1 MLASFFDVRKDSSEL
16 FEGLKI
22 AENNKICREWMNQ
35 YPVIFLSLKSA
46 KQPNFE
52 EAYKKICKALAEEFR
67 RHQYLL
73 AGNSLADDQKIMF
86 QRIMTEQAD
95 YSAYNDALRM

>member
-35 YPVIFLSLKSA
+35 YPVIFLSLKDVDGLSFESA
-46 KQPNFE
+46 K
-52 EAYKKICKALAEEFR
+52 
-67 RHQYLL
+67 
-73 AGNSLADDQKIMF
+73 DM
-86 QRIMTEQAD
+86 
-95 YSAYNDALRM
+95 LRM